1 MKSIVVFGCGRFGS
15 TVAINLTDLG
25 NEVLAIDGDFEKVQ
39 SISDSVTT
47 AVQCDV
53 LDENALKEL
62 GLTNFDIA
70 VIAIGS
76 NLEAAIMATLIS
88 KESNIEYI
96 VAKATSLRQ
105 GEILSKL
112 GADKLIYPE
121 RDMGV
126 RVAHNLTSQNIL
138 DYIQLSPDFSLA
150 EIKVLPEWIG
160 QTIEDLQ
167 IRNTYGVTIL
177 GIEREEMV
185 EIVPSASTVLVEND
199 ILMILGKDDAI
210 KEVEKL

>member
-15 TVAINLTDLG
+15 TVAMNLTELG
-25 NEVLAIDGDFEKVQ
+25 NEVLAIDSDFEKVQ

-53 LDENALKEL
+53 LDENALNEL

-88 KESNIEYI
+88 KEANIEYI
-96 VAKATSLRQ
+96 VAKATSIRQ

-112 GADKLIYPE
+112 GADKLIFPE

-138 DYIQLSPDFSLA
+138 DYIQLSPDFSIA
-150 EIKVLPEWIG
+150 EVKVLPEWVG
-160 QTIEDLQ
+160 QTIESLQ

-185 EIVPSASTVLVEND
+185 EIVPSANTTLRDGD
-199 ILMILGKDDAI
+199 ILMLLGKDDAI
-210 KEVEKL
+210 KKVEKL